1 MPAFFAAIWG
11 FCGSLIGFI
20 SSIAVTFLT
29 RFLDKISV
37 GSFFSSMLLP
47 LIKAGTFSVMFLV
60 FTGFLN
66 FIKKIYELVKRILN
80 EINTVQNGGGEND
93 ILGLAT
99 DILNSIGF
107 FKALD
112 DSWTLLSP
120 LYFGFLALF
129 TYLLLAK
136 AYQLV
141 VGFLLEFFNLSSGAS
156 ANSVKGRK

>member
-1 MPAFFAAIWG
+1 MPAFFAAIWS
-11 FCGSLIGFI
+11 FCGGLITFLT
-20 SSIAVTFLT
+20 SIAVSFFT
-29 RFLDKISV
+29 RFLDKISI
-37 GSFFSSMLLP
+37 GAFFSSMLLP

-60 FTGFLN
+60 FTGFLS
-66 FIKKIYELVKRILN
+66 FIKKIFELAKRILE
-80 EINTVQNGGGEND
+80 EINSVQNGGGDND

-112 DSWTLLSP
+112 TSWTLLSP

-141 VGFLLEFFNLSSGAS
+141 VAFLLDFFNLGAS
-156 ANSVKGRK
+156 SSSNSIKGRK